1 MNFLFMCLVICISF
15 GSYLY
20 VADRQLDGTNDSYI
34 GEYFDYP
41 LLDSVVSIY
50 VIGALGNF
58 STSRFRVGPSK
69 YAVMSMFLVS
79 TFFVSVVF
87 MNMLIAIMSDTF
99 AQVLEGEEENG
110 LRE

>member
-1 MNFLFMCLVICISF
+1 
-15 GSYLY
+15 
-20 VADRQLDGTNDSYI
+20 
-34 GEYFDYP
+34 
-41 LLDSVVSIY
+41 VVSIY

-69 YAVMSMFLVS
+69 YAVMFMFLMS